1 MSSGNLNT
9 FFKWRKST
17 FCCSIC
23 PLTQNSPRK
32 HTKMAYNFMH
42 LSIIKR
48 GQDQESTPSLS
59 FPRSRS
65 LALVPSL
72 SFPRSQPRV
81 LFPTL
86 SSPRTLPLAFVP
98 SFSSLALHPTFS
110 SPCSLPLALI
120 CTLCRSR
127 APIPLLSSP
136 NSRHS
141 FLTPLRFFEHVPTPF
156 IRFFLT
162 DRASLYTS
170 CVWLSGL

>member
-65 LALVPSL
+65 LALNPAFSSPRSPPLALFHLLSFPRLVPSL
-72 SFPRSQPRV
+72 SIQRFLPLA
-81 LFPTL
+81 LFPLLSSAPFVALVLPYPCSHPLTPATL
-86 SSPRTLPLAFVP
+86 SSPL
-98 SFSSLALHPTFS
+98 SDSLST
-110 SPCSLPLALI
+110 SP
-120 CTLCRSR
+120 
-127 APIPLLSSP
+127 PLL
-136 NSRHS
+136 
-141 FLTPLRFFEHVPTPF
+141 FVFF
-156 IRFFLT
+156 
-162 DRASLYTS
+162 
-170 CVWLSGL
+170 